1 MSRYI
6 DADVLLNQLNKKIP
20 EPGKMRY
27 MEGFND
33 AIARVRSM
41 VSSSSAVDVVP
52 REEVVKLEKELTRYE
67 QVCGKLIV
75 KDGVGIGLLPDGKET
90 VYILKS
96 IASITKELAIRR
108 TKQEVARE
116 IFEEIEKVLENN
128 EVYYRQTDEMRK
140 QFAELKKKYVP
151 EVT

>member
-1 MSRYI
+1 MPRYI

-41 VSSSSAVDVVP
+41 VSSSPTVDVVP
-52 REEVVKLEKELTRYE
+52 REEAEDYRECWQKIHDSYNADCLESYNKGR
-67 QVCGKLIV
+67 
-75 KDGVGIGLLPDGKET
+75 
-90 VYILKS
+90 
-96 IASITKELAIRR
+96 
-108 TKQEVARE
+108 QEVARE

-128 EVYYRQTDEMRK
+128 EVYYHQTDEMRK

-151 EVT
+151 GLQGAGAMFMDFDDELDIALALADDLL